1 MSFLSLPAVT
11 KYGLEVSRWEVPPRP
26 LQDISDEGVQVLA
39 EGVAWREYAI
49 DELGI
54 RKAQR
59 EAEAL
64 RARSQA
70 ASPIRRRSS
79 V

>member
-1 MSFLSLPAVT
+1 VSFSTLPAVT
-11 KYGLEVSRWEVPPRP
+11 KYGVDVSSWEIPPRP

-49 DELGI
+49 EELAI

-59 EAEAL
+59 EADAL

-70 ASPIRRRSS
+70 ASPVRRRCS

>member
-1 MSFLSLPAVT
+1 MSFLTLPAVT

-39 EGVAWREYAI
+39 EGIAWREYAI
-49 DELGI
+49 EEQAI
-54 RKAQR
+54 RKAER
-59 EAEAL
+59 EADAL
-64 RARSQA
+64 RARSQT
-70 ASPIRRRSS
+70 ASPVRRRSS

>member
-1 MSFLSLPAVT
+1 MSFLTLPAVS
-11 KYGLEVSRWEVPPRP
+11 KYGLEVSMWEVPPRP

-49 DELGI
+49 EEQAI
-54 RKAQR
+54 RNAER
-59 EAEAL
+59 EADSL
-64 RARSQA
+64 RARSQT
-70 ASPIRRRSS
+70 ASPIRRRCS